1 MKKILSALVLLFSSS
16 MSHAAGLDLALS
28 NESANLAVLFNPP
41 GTVSNSEMSV
51 GALFNDY
58 KDLVM
63 YASIMATGP
72 GQYNDDYYTLGAG
85 IKIYAGSLDNE
96 QSIGAL
102 AIGGRFGVYLFTHP
116 VNPVDFV
123 FEGFYAPGITST
135 GDTESLMEISARLRV
150 EIVRSARAY
159 LGYRLM
165 KADTDEFDNVEID
178 DNVHIG
184 ISIDFY

>member
-1 MKKILSALVLLFSSS
+1 MKKILSALVLLISSS

-28 NESANLAVLFNPP
+28 NESANLSLLFNAP
-41 GTVSNSEMSV
+41 GTVNSSQMSL
-51 GALFNDY
+51 GAIFNDY
-58 KDLVM
+58 DDLVM
-63 YASIMATGP
+63 YASVMATGP
-72 GQYNDDYYTLGAG
+72 SQYNEDYYSLGAG
-85 IKIYAGSLDNE
+85 LKVYAGSLDSD

-102 AIGGRFGVYLFTHP
+102 AIGGRFGVVLFAHP

-135 GDTESLMEISARLRV
+135 GDTESMMEVSGHLAL

-159 LGYRLM
+159 VGYRLM
-165 KADTDEFDNVEID
+165 KADTKDFDNVEID